1 MDSGVLGVEDI
12 VHFEWSRPNPY
23 WGANPMFSGKIFDE
37 YRAMSQKRFK
47 SCYKRLIGSHNY
59 AICRIVIFSSDLE
72 SPVTT

>member
-12 VHFEWSRPNPY
+12 VHFEWSRRNPY

-47 SCYKRLIGSHNY
+47 SCYKN
-59 AICRIVIFSSDLE
+59 
-72 SPVTT
+72 